1 MWFLYLVLILLGLF
15 YSKVFYNTYFS
26 PVGIYSLIWNGLL
39 FLACLPVVEY
49 TPILFEVHLIFIGSF
64 FPFILGDFLISSLRV
79 FKKNKIEKEEEIY
92 SQEEFSLIYKK
103 AKDYPLSYFIWIL
116 FILSLIGLL
125 WFIYDTV
132 RVKGFIALL
141 SPAIFR
147 AIQIDIENNLSSYL
161 ISLSMS
167 ASLLTGIEIS
177 RKEFSLLRGLF
188 VLFPSVVFSYIT
200 GSRFLALMSFFLFI
214 SPIFLIYSQKNF
226 KDKKRFKSPY
236 YRKLFIKIFIGII
249 IFSIFFMF
257 VYNLRS
263 SFQESP
269 LRAFALVP
277 IPDSILLLYIYV
289 TGPFYAFS
297 VEFKRTSSLMF
308 GQNILTPI
316 AKILALFKIVN
327 LDLKELKTITTG
339 RQYAYIPFPFNTHT
353 YLYDWYKDFGI
364 IGILIGPFILGFI
377 SGYFYQYTLSKNLNA
392 LIICS
397 FILTQIF
404 MTQTYMISS
413 FNNTWIAFFSSIIIL
428 LIIRNNKLLFYYVIK
443 KKEVNIY

>member
-1 MWFLYLVLILLGLF
+1 MWFLYLILTLLGLF

-39 FLACLPVVEY
+39 FLACLPIVDY
-49 TPILFEVHLIFIGSF
+49 TPILFEAHLIFISSF
-64 FPFILGDFLISSLRV
+64 FLFVFGDFLISSLRV
-79 FKKNKIEKEEEIY
+79 FRKNKIEKEEKIY
-92 SQEEFSLIYKK
+92 SQEKFNLMYNSL
-103 AKDYPLSYFIWIL
+103 SSFIWIL

-147 AIQIDIENNLSSYL
+147 AIQVDIENNLSSYL
-161 ISLSMS
+161 ISLSLA

-177 RKEFSLLRGLF
+177 QKGFNLIRGLL

-327 LDLKELKTITTG
+327 LDLKELKTITI
-339 RQYAYIPFPFNTHT
+339 RAFANIPFPFNTYT

-377 SGYFYQYTLSKNLNA
+377 SGYFYQYNLSKNLNA

-404 MTQTYMISS
+404 MTQTCMISS